1 MPFSE
6 HRGASIGPP
15 IWRRAHHPNVGLP
28 IDNLDAG
35 KEVIAS
41 HDHLPAC
48 PCGIPGGVGALSAV
62 AGRRAI
68 KLLRLGRRC

>member
-35 KEVIAS
+35 NEVIAS
-41 HDHLPAC
+41 HDRLPLC
-48 PCGIPGGVGALSAV
+48 PCGIPGGVRTLSAFT
-62 AGRRAI
+62 GSRAI
-68 KLLRLGRRC
+68 KLSRHGRRR